1 MLMQKHAFLMSVLLP
16 LRLDL
21 GLPPDMQNN
30 SNTICFLFGYLPHQ
44 LWRYRA
50 TASIFVLHVVPR
62 SMDGFTILQNVT
74 HCGYCCCCCCCA
86 LDNALAARGVM
97 IGLNWSSSSSTLA
110 STLAI
115 TATTKT
121 SKSSRLR

>member
-30 SNTICFLFGYLPHQ
+30 SNTICFLVGYLPHQ
-44 LWRYRA
+44 LRRYRA

-62 SMDGFTILQNVT
+62 SMDGFTIFAK
-74 HCGYCCCCCCCA
+74 C
-86 LDNALAARGVM
+86 NALW
-97 IGLNWSSSSSTLA
+97 LL
-110 STLAI
+110 LLLLLLLC
-115 TATTKT
+115 
-121 SKSSRLR
+121 SR